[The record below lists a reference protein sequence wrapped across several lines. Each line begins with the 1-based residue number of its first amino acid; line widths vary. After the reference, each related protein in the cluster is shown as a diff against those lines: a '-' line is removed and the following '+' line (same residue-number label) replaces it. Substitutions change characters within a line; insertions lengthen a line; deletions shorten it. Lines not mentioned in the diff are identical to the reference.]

1 MASPGIAA
9 LLIHNCHTAHSML
22 KIPIKVNETTT
33 CVTNRGSVSAD
44 FISKSK
50 LFVWDEAPMMS
61 KYVYETFG
69 RTFIDIMKAVDPKL
83 ELVAFG
89 GKLNKFRGDFRLML
103 SVVRHGNSEQ
113 L

>member
-1 MASPGIAA
+1 
-9 LLIHNCHTAHSML
+9 ML

-33 CVTNRGSVSAD
+33 CVINRGLVSAD
-44 FISKSK
+44 LITKTK
-50 LFVWDEAPMMS
+50 LIVWDEAPMMS
-61 KYVYETFG
+61 KYVYETVG

-89 GKLNKFRGDFRLML
+89 GKLNLFRGDFRLML
-103 SVVRHGNSEQ
+103 PVVRHGNPEQ

>member
-1 MASPGIAA
+1 
-9 LLIHNCHTAHSML
+9 
-22 KIPIKVNETTT
+22 
-33 CVTNRGSVSAD
+33 
-44 FISKSK
+44 
-50 LFVWDEAPMMS
+50 MMS
-61 KYVYETFG
+61 KYVYETVG

-89 GKLNKFRGDFRLML
+89 GKLNIFRGDFRLML